1 MKNEIFINDE
11 LQQILDDKAANSHIT
26 ISAFITDILMNVFKD
41 ELNHV
46 PTKSYSQLYSE
57 LRTAVIDYKN
67 KLVAGTKFT
76 LHNVPYYKEL
86 SIVNPVGSEIIPAG
100 TRARLGRSIRDDI
113 VKSDSPDFEDFE
125 RVYTK
130 NGNPAFCKTNNSNA
144 AIYIKK

>member
-11 LQQILDDKAANSHIT
+11 LQQILDGKAANSHIT
-26 ISAFITDILMNVFKD
+26 TPAFITDILMNLFRD

-67 KLVAGTKFT
+67 KLATGIKFT
-76 LHNVPYYKEL
+76 LHDVPYYKDL
-86 SIVNPVGSEIIPAG
+86 SIVNPVGCEIIPAG
-100 TRARLGRSIRDDI
+100 IRARLGRSIRDDI
-113 VKSDSPDFEDFE
+113 VKSGSPDFADIE
-125 RVYTK
+125 RAYTK